1 MICDERFFFR
11 VRGSRLCMP
20 DTHLSKRRSQNK
32 KQKKTNKHY
41 NALVSAAFYFDE
53 GTTHQFIMILELG
66 TTQKVLRTLCSFM
79 LKNTQKQTRHRKK
92 KDMWPSSKEKLLLLP
107 STKQNKKQHCK
118 NPKTTNISSSSNCL
132 QVTFPSL
139 PSKRCSSCFFFLHL
153 FLSFPHSSFLSL
165 TLYLTLLFG
174 SAFFAHYSSY
184 DCGKRKKKKY
194 IIQTRI
200 RQLGTVM
207 WCDVMW
213 CDVIDETALLSL
225 SPSHLL
231 QRTAP

>member
-1 MICDERFFFR
+1 VGEKAPH
-11 VRGSRLCMP
+11 LCAS
-20 DTHLSKRRSQNK
+20 TLLSLQTKRRKN
-32 KQKKTNKHY
+32 KQKKKTNTTQRINY
-41 NALVSAAFYFDE
+41 CYSFDKR
-53 GTTHQFIMILELG
+53 TTHTHNQFIMILELG

-207 WCDVMW
+207 
-213 CDVIDETALLSL
+213 
-225 SPSHLL
+225 
-231 QRTAP
+231 